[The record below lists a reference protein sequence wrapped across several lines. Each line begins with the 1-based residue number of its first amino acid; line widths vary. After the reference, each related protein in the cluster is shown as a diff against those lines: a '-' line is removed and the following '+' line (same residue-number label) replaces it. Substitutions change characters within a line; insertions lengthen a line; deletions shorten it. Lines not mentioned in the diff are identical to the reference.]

1 MLNENGKLS
10 ERDLQELRD
19 FIARMREQLKD
30 FQSKQEK
37 LLDTVEKGGDLK
49 DVEKQQADLDK
60 QLDKMLDAARKM
72 LAAKRK
78 PQRRKPTFP
87 DEPYTP
93 DEEVKV
99 PPKDDDTTEP
109 LPNAKKPDGTANTDA
124 QKPDAAK
131 DDDEPLDMPALGGP
145 KQVPD
150 KRFDKR
156 KRPVAHKPGDKDDLE
171 AHQNDRLRDLDA
183 AEKSLASDQQTL
195 EKMLQ
200 GLEEAMKANA
210 QEKGKHGQ
218 PNEADDAM
226 QQLQNMLESPAL
238 REARAMLQRMHKGQA
253 SKSKQP
259 ANQPPT
265 PSQSETSQ
273 TGSNP
278 PVGAADLSKL
288 SPSAR
293 EAVMKLSPR
302 LREELLQGLREQGPE
317 GYGPFIEDYFK
328 RLTETKTP

>member
-1 MLNENGKLS
+1 
-10 ERDLQELRD
+10 
-19 FIARMREQLKD
+19 
-30 FQSKQEK
+30 
-37 LLDTVEKGGDLK
+37 
-49 DVEKQQADLDK
+49 
-60 QLDKMLDAARKM
+60 
-72 LAAKRK
+72 
-78 PQRRKPTFP
+78 
-87 DEPYTP
+87 
-93 DEEVKV
+93 VKV
-99 PPKDDDTTEP
+99 APKDDDTTEP
-109 LPNAKKPDGTANTDA
+109 LPNAKKPDGTTNPDEK
-124 QKPDAAK
+124 KPDAAK
-131 DDDEPLDMPALGGP
+131 DDDDKEPLDMPALGGP
-145 KQVPD
+145 KQVTD
-150 KRFDKR
+150 KRFDKK
-156 KRPVAHKPGDKDDLE
+156 KRPVAHKPGDKDDADAKRDDLE
-171 AHQNDRLRDLDA
+171 SHQNDRLRDLDA

-200 GLEEAMKANA
+200 GLEQAMKAA
-210 QEKGKHGQ
+210 GQKEAKPGQ

-238 REARAMLQRMHKGQA
+238 REARAMLQRMHKRQA

-273 TGSNP
+273 SGSNP
-278 PVGAADLSKL
+278 PVGAADLSRL
-288 SPSAR
+288 SPAAR